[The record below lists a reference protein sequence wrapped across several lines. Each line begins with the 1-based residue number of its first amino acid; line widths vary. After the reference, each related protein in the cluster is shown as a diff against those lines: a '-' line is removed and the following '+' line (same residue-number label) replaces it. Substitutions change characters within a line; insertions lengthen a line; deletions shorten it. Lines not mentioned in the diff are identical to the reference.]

1 MLGKLR
7 NMTSIYLFR
16 GQEVLLLF
24 RQGSRVVNDVWLGT
38 AGGHFEEFELN
49 EAKACVLRELK
60 EEVGVEESQLS
71 NLTLKYVTLRNIKG
85 EIRQNYYFFAELDQ
99 DISLESNEGILKWFQ
114 VYEIGN
120 LDMPF
125 TSKYV
130 INHYLTEGRR
140 NDKIYSGVATRNT
153 VEFSELE
160 NFMNVPVKN
169 YSSGMLSRLGFSI
182 ATASNPDILIVD
194 EIMLESL

>member
-1 MLGKLR
+1 MNETDKIKGVFMLGKLR

-49 EAKACVLRELK
+49 DAKACVLRELK

-71 NLTLKYVTLRNIKG
+71 KMTLKYVTLRNIKG

-114 VYEIGN
+114 VDEIGN

-130 INHYLTEGRR
+130 INHYLTEGHR

-153 VEFSELE
+153 VEFLELE
-160 NFMNVPVKN
+160 EF
-169 YSSGMLSRLGFSI
+169 
-182 ATASNPDILIVD
+182 
-194 EIMLESL
+194 